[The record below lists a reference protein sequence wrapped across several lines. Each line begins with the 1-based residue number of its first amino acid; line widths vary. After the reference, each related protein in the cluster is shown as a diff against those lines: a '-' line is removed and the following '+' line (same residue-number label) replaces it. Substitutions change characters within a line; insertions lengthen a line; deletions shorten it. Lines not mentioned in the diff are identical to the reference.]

1 MSRNIVC
8 SIYRSLCAFSKESEN
23 VLQYLEQH
31 DYSCERN
38 PWPADKR
45 VIETPDCP
53 SLDSLTRRLLRYRT
67 NYIDDDN
74 PIPEEQLLDLHNIR
88 LCVEYF
94 NRSKDDRL
102 AQTFQDIPRYSIQQ
116 VGAQTLI
123 RSSGVMRVPSS
134 APQLPGHRDSA
145 RLRRP
150 QTLRPKRKSGSF
162 RHRSSAPASSLRSL
176 AGTFSWCQLKRY
188 IFAA

>member
-31 DYSCERN
+31 DYSSERA

-45 VIETPDCP
+45 VMETPDCP
-53 SLDSLTRRLLRYRT
+53 SLDSLTRRLLRYRA

-74 PIPEEQLLDLHNIR
+74 PIPEDQLLDTHNIR

-94 NRSKDDRL
+94 NRSKNDPL
-102 AQTFQDIPRYSIQQ
+102 AQTFQDIPRYPIQQ
-116 VGAQTLI
+116 V
-123 RSSGVMRVPSS
+123 S
-134 APQLPGHRDSA
+134 H
-145 RLRRP
+145 
-150 QTLRPKRKSGSF
+150 
-162 RHRSSAPASSLRSL
+162 
-176 AGTFSWCQLKRY
+176 Y
-188 IFAA
+188 